1 MRWLDNFIN
10 NLDCTVLE
18 LLYRGV
24 GTDAYHPLTMLK
36 LGLQACLEGRP
47 SPAQWAKLAAD
58 SRSTQ
63 WLVRGIRPS
72 RTCCYDFRDRLGAAM
87 EDLASQVVRK
97 AIEDG
102 LVDPQIGIQDGT
114 ALRAAASRHRV
125 VNRVTLQQRQDT
137 LAQAIQQDEQLKP
150 VEGGP
155 QWMAKTPGGRLEQQ
169 QRFKRAAEVLAQ
181 RHEENNR
188 RRKDRRLA
196 ENKVQ
201 VSLSEPEAPLGRD
214 KEKVFCPLY
223 TPQLMV
229 EPSSL
234 LILSYEV
241 FSQNNDAGTLPTMAD
256 KTRAVLGH
264 PLNIIIADKAY
275 ATLLDLRACA
285 ERGIE
290 LIAGSEKPEKAEKDH
305 ELPKQKKNQK
315 PPQLNKSLFTW
326 LPEER
331 TYLCPEGNKLELF
344 QKARVERRGGDS
356 LNEQRFRCPPQYCL
370 NCPLQLNC
378 TSNPQKGRIIKRLE
392 GQELLDAHAANM
404 KTERAKS
411 LYKTRGQVIERAFA
425 DIKQHRNGRR
435 LHGRG
440 ESRAQT
446 EVGLYVIAQNLL
458 SIMRLQKKRESA
470 ANIGT

>member
-1 MRWLDNFIN
+1 
-10 NLDCTVLE
+10 
-18 LLYRGV
+18 
-24 GTDAYHPLTMLK
+24 MLK

-87 EDLASQVVRK
+87 EDLVSQVVRK

-125 VNRVTLQQRQDT
+125 VNRVTLQHRQDT

-155 QWMAKTPGGRLEQQ
+155 RWMAKTPSGRLEQQ
-169 QRFKRAAEVLAQ
+169 QRFKQAAEVLAQ
-181 RHEENNR
+181 RHEENNG

-256 KTRAVLGH
+256 KTRAILGH
-264 PLNIIIADKAY
+264 HLDIIIADNAY
-275 ATLLDLRACA
+275 ATLLDLRACD

-290 LIAGSEKPEKAEKDH
+290 LIAGSEKPEKPEKAEKDH

-344 QKARVERRGGDS
+344 QKARVERRGGDT

-370 NCPLQLNC
+370 DCPLQLNC

-392 GQELLDAHAANM
+392 GQELLDAHTANM

-440 ESRAQT
+440 KSRAQT

-458 SIMRLQKKRESA
+458 TIMRLQKQRESA
-470 ANIGT
+470 DNIGT